1 MEEADSLHIA
11 LRLLLLLLISPMAA
25 MLLLLPLGYY
35 YIRFHDITLLFRSAV
50 NSRVWIG

>member
-11 LRLLLLLLISPMAA
+11 LRLLLLLISPMAA

-35 YIRFHDITLLFRSAV
+35 YIRFGDITLLFRSAV
-50 NSRVWIG
+50 DSRVWIG